1 MFVELN
7 APPVSGCIFGLCYTT
22 QPEYFCHNSVMS
34 EVTNYRVGIDVGTNS
49 VGLAAIEIGTDNLPS
64 KILNSVVFIH
74 DGGVDPQNRKTAATR
89 LAVSGVARRTRRL
102 VRRRKQR
109 LRALD
114 EFLQDNGFPC
124 PDLETFED
132 PHFPWNARARLVSE
146 TVSPEEFPELFSV
159 AIRHIARHRG
169 WRNPYSRVESL
180 HLSAPASEE
189 LQNLRNRLIEETGIV
204 LDEDSTP
211 AELIVEVISD
221 MRKIRGPEGFLGGKL
236 RQSDNANEIRKIGE
250 VQGLEA
256 NFINDVIDRV
266 FAAESP
272 KGSSAKRAGKDDLP
286 GQHDKYRAE
295 KAHPAFQ
302 EFRIVS
308 VVANL
313 RIKDLETGTL
323 RQLTRDE
330 MDKVVSHLMDA
341 STEDATTWDDIATV
355 LNISRD
361 ALSGT
366 ASPGPDGD
374 RPYLVPPTNTTNQR
388 ILESKLKPLITFWKN
403 ADWDT
408 RATLIN
414 EMSNSSEMVE
424 DSPGFENV
432 HEFLTSLADTD
443 LEKLSAVNL
452 PAGRAAYSVDSL
464 QRLTRRMLS
473 EGVDLFTARKLE
485 FGVPDDW
492 RPAAS
497 PIGEPVG
504 NPGVD
509 RVLKI
514 VNRWLMN
521 VTNKWGAPSSV
532 NIEHIR
538 GGFGSEA
545 MAREYEREIGQRF
558 KRNQKIVAEIQ
569 KDNDVHGRVHPADV
583 TRYLAVKRQNGACAY
598 CGDTISLA
606 TCELDHIVPR
616 KGQGSTNSRSNLL
629 ATCRSCNHSK
639 GNTLFSLWA
648 KQQSNSEI
656 SLDKAKDRMKL
667 WIKDDG
673 LSAKQWRQFK
683 RDVTMRLGRVTED
696 DELDSRSIES
706 VAWMARELRHRIESH
721 YLAAGD
727 NTKVNVF
734 KGMIT
739 SEARKASGFEMQV
752 EMIGDRGKTRLD
764 RRHHAMD
771 ACTIALM
778 TPSAAQVLAER
789 INIRQYQQLTR
800 EAFTWKEYRGK
811 DEAHRIS
818 YGKWLNSM
826 HRLLVLF
833 NDALRSDSI
842 PVMEDLRLRLGNGTA
857 HDATIHKFGKKRLG
871 DAWSTEEIDRAATPQ
886 LWIALT
892 RCSDFDEKDGLPE
905 NPKRSIRVKGDY
917 YSADDEMNLFRIKSA
932 AISVRGGYAE
942 IGNTIHHARIYRI
955 NGKKISYAMVRV
967 FAVDLRKHQY
977 EDLFNVSLPP
987 ESISIRTAAPKIKK
1001 ALADGTAEY
1010 LGWVVAGDELEILPS
1025 DPKAFAKGA
1034 IGELFEDFP
1043 GLTKFKFEGFPE
1055 ESRLRLRPL
1064 LLSAEGIK
1072 DTHSAGSTA
1081 IISKGGWRPE
1091 INVVFSNAC
1100 VHINRRSALGT
1111 IRKTSNSHL
1120 PTSWQA

>member
-1 MFVELN
+1 
-7 APPVSGCIFGLCYTT
+7 
-22 QPEYFCHNSVMS
+22 MS
-34 EVTNYRVGIDVGTNS
+34 DVINFRVGIDVGTNS
-49 VGLAAIEIGTDNLPS
+49 VGLAAIEIGPDNLPS
-64 KILNSVVFIH
+64 KILNSVVFTH

-102 VRRRKQR
+102 IRRRKQR

-114 EFLQDNGFPC
+114 VFLQSHGYPC
-124 PDLETFED
+124 PNLEEFDD
-132 PHFPWNARARLVSE
+132 PHFPWHARAQLVSE
-146 TVSPEEFPELFSV
+146 PVAQEELPELFSV

-180 HLSAPASEE
+180 HLPTPPSEE
-189 LQNLRNRLIEETGIV
+189 LNNLKNRLIEETGVV
-204 LDEDSTP
+204 LDEDATP
-211 AELIVEVISD
+211 AEIITEVISD
-221 MRKIRGPEGFLGGKL
+221 MRKIRGPEGILGGKL

-250 VQGLEA
+250 VQGLDSS
-256 NFINDVIDRV
+256 FINDVIDHV

-272 KGSSAKRAGKDDLP
+272 KGSSAKRAGKDELP
-286 GQHDKYRAE
+286 GQHDKFRAE

-313 RIKDLETGTL
+313 RIKDLETGSI
-323 RQLTRDE
+323 RKLTRDE
-330 MDKVVSHLMDA
+330 MDTVVTYLMNA
-341 STEDATTWDDIATV
+341 SAEDSVTWDDVATK
-355 LNISRD
+355 LEISRD
-361 ALSGT
+361 CLSGT

-374 RPYLVPPTNTTNQR
+374 RPYLIPPTNTTNQR
-388 ILESKLKPLITFWKN
+388 ILESKLKPLIAFWKN
-403 ADWDT
+403 ADLDT
-408 RATLIN
+408 RSTLIN
-414 EMSNSSEMVE
+414 EMSNSSEITD
-424 DSPGFENV
+424 DSPGAEEV
-432 HEFLTSLADTD
+432 HDFLTSLADTE
-443 LEKLSAVNL
+443 LEKLSTISL

-464 QRLTRRMLS
+464 QRLSRRMLND
-473 EGVDLFTARKLE
+473 GVDLFTARKLE
-485 FGVPDDW
+485 FDVPDDW
-492 RPAAS
+492 RPSAA
-497 PIGEPVG
+497 PIGDPVG

-521 VTNKWGAPSSV
+521 VTDKWGVPATV

-545 MAREYEREIGQRF
+545 MAREYEREVGQRF
-558 KRNQKIVAEIQ
+558 KRNQMIIAKIQ
-569 KDNDVHGRVHPADV
+569 KDNDISGPVRSADI

-598 CGDTISLA
+598 CGTTISLG
-606 TCELDHIVPR
+606 TCEMDHIVPR

-639 GNTLFSLWA
+639 GNRLFNLWA
-648 KQQSNSEI
+648 KEQNNPNI
-656 SLDKAKDRMKL
+656 SFEKAKDRITF

-673 LSAKQWRQFK
+673 LSPKQWNQFK
-683 RDVTMRLGRVTED
+683 RDIIMRLGRVTED

-721 YLAAGD
+721 YLSTGSD
-727 NTKVNVF
+727 TKVNVF

-778 TPSAAQVLAER
+778 SPYVAQVLAER
-789 INIRQYQQLTR
+789 INLREYQQLTR
-800 EAFTWKEYRGK
+800 ERFTWKEYRGK
-811 DEAHRIS
+811 DETHRIS

-826 HRLLVLF
+826 NRLLVLF
-833 NDALRSDSI
+833 NEALRSDSI
-842 PVMEDLRLRLGNGTA
+842 PIMEDLRLRLGNGTA

-871 DAWSTEEIDRAATPQ
+871 DAWSFEDIDKASTPQ
-886 LWIALT
+886 MWLALT
-892 RCSDFDEKDGLPE
+892 RCSDFDQKDGLPE
-905 NPKRSIRVKGDY
+905 NPERTIRVKDVY
-917 YSADDEMNLFRIKSA
+917 YTADDELELFRTKA
-932 AISVRGGYAE
+932 ALLSVRGGYAE

-967 FAVDLRKHQY
+967 FAVDLHKHRH
-977 EDLFNVSLPP
+977 EDLFNVVLPP
-987 ESISIRTAAPKIKK
+987 ESISIRTAAPKIKQ

-1010 LGWVVAGDELEILPS
+1010 LGWVVAGDEIEIIPS

-1043 GLTKFKFEGFPE
+1043 GLTRFKLVGFDSP
-1055 ESRLRLRPL
+1055 SKLRLRPVK
-1064 LLSAEGIK
+1064 LSSEGLN
-1072 DTHSAGSTA
+1072 DNFTSGSHD
-1081 IISKGGWRPE
+1081 IIAKAGWRPE
-1091 INVVFSNAC
+1091 INVVFSKAQ
-1100 VHINRRSALGT
+1100 VRVIRRTTLGN
-1111 IRKTSNSHL
+1111 IRNTSSSHL
-1120 PTSWQA
+1120 PSSWQV